1 MARKR
6 KTGLLTS
13 IFQLSIGALA
23 VLAYFVAK
31 STESGY
37 NWTVNLILGFALIAM
52 GIIGIIGYCR
62 ENRRTAVA
70 ANKPA
75 AKPANKPA
83 NRRNNK
89 KRR

>member
-1 MARKR
+1 MVRKR

-13 IFQLSIGALA
+13 IFQLSVGVLA

-31 STESGY
+31 SAESGY

-52 GIIGIIGYCR
+52 GIIGVIGYCR
-62 ENRRTAVA
+62 DNRRAAVA

-75 AKPANKPA
+75 AKPAN
-83 NRRNNK
+83 RRNHK

>member
-13 IFQLSIGALA
+13 IFQLSIGALV

-31 STESGY
+31 NTESGY

-52 GIIGIIGYCR
+52 GIIGVLGYCR
-62 ENRRTAVA
+62 DNRRAVA
-70 ANKPA
+70 SAAKPA
-75 AKPANKPA
+75 AKSANQK
-83 NRRNNK
+83 NNQRHHK

>member
-13 IFQLSIGALA
+13 IFQLSIGVLA
-23 VLAYFVAK
+23 ILAYFVAK
-31 STESGY
+31 SAESGY

-52 GIIGIIGYCR
+52 GIIGVIGYCR
-62 ENRRTAVA
+62 DNRRA
-70 ANKPA
+70 AKPATKPA
-75 AKPANKPA
+75 AKPANQRHNQK
-83 NRRNNK
+83 NK

>member
-13 IFQLSIGALA
+13 IFQLSIGALV

-31 STESGY
+31 NTESGY

-52 GIIGIIGYCR
+52 GIIGVLGYCR
-62 ENRRTAVA
+62 DNRRTAA
-70 ANKPA
+70 STAKPA
-75 AKPANKPA
+75 AKSANQK
-83 NRRNNK
+83 NNQRHHK